1 MTLTLNFKV
10 FAPPLSSQLDVIII
24 IMYLTVTVFAEFLS
38 IRFASHKIWNV
49 AGRYIK
55 ALKFPVR
62 ARNLTYTPCA
72 KQQTSNN
79 KSHWSYTTHRS
90 NIRNNKIKN
99 QHVCSGTIKVSILER
114 CPTYRKTKELITKGL
129 WVLNKFLYREA
140 KPPGPTPHPFIHL
153 FSQKRYPFHTFY

>member
-1 MTLTLNFKV
+1 
-10 FAPPLSSQLDVIII
+10 
-24 IMYLTVTVFAEFLS
+24 MYLTVTVFAEFLS

-55 ALKFPVR
+55 ALKFPVP

-99 QHVCSGTIKVSILER
+99 QHVCSGTIKVLILER

-129 WVLNKFLYREA
+129 
-140 KPPGPTPHPFIHL
+140 
-153 FSQKRYPFHTFY
+153 

>member
-1 MTLTLNFKV
+1 
-10 FAPPLSSQLDVIII
+10 
-24 IMYLTVTVFAEFLS
+24 MYLTVTVFAEFLS

-140 KPPGPTPHPFIHL
+140 KPPGPTPHPFIHH
-153 FSQKRYPFHTFY
+153 FSRKRYPFHTPSIGTAFSYLV

>member
-1 MTLTLNFKV
+1 
-10 FAPPLSSQLDVIII
+10 
-24 IMYLTVTVFAEFLS
+24 MYLTVTVFAEFLS
-38 IRFASHKIWNV
+38 IRFAFHKIWNV
-49 AGRYIK
+49 VWRYIK

-72 KQQTSNN
+72 KQQTGNN

-140 KPPGPTPHPFIHL
+140 KPPGPTPHPFIHH
-153 FSQKRYPFHTFY
+153 FSRKRYPFHTPSIGTPFSYLV